1 MLGYSEHQIEAL
13 NSHKTEDKRESKP
26 YPHKYEPT
34 IEKTRYEL
42 KKNMTTS

>member
-1 MLGYSEHQIEAL
+1 MLGYSEYQIEAL